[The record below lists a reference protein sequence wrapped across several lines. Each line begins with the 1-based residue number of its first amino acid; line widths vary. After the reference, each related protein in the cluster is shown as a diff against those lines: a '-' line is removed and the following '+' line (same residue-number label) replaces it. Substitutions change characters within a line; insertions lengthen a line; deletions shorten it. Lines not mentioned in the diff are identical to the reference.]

1 MKIRTDESTI
11 VYIMNLGRPREFN
24 TEDALETAMQQFWLV
39 GYEATSLQDLLD
51 VMNLSKSSLY
61 QTYGSKHELFLRS
74 IDLYQKTSVSELQQC
89 LNNSLTS
96 KTFIKTLLE
105 DVIAE
110 ASSKKKKGCLLVN
123 TVNELSNRDK
133 AVFKVVSNGID
144 NVASVIKQAVIRGK
158 KEGTIKSTVSTDTL
172 VNYIV
177 SNVSG
182 LRTMVKNGANKSQLV
197 PLVNMIVKTVY

>member
-1 MKIRTDESTI
+1 
-11 VYIMNLGRPREFN
+11 MNLGRPREFN
-24 TEDALETAMQQFWLV
+24 TEQALEAAMQQFWRV

-74 IDLYQKTSVSELQQC
+74 IDFYQQASANELQQR
-89 LNNSLTS
+89 LDNSLTS
-96 KTFIKTLLE
+96 KAFMNGFLE
-105 DVIAE
+105 DVISE

-123 TVNELSNRDK
+123 TVNELSHRDK
-133 AVFKVVSNGID
+133 AVSKAVLNGID
-144 NVASVIKQAVIRGK
+144 NVADVIKQAIKRGK
-158 KEGTIKSTVSTDTL
+158 KEGAIKSTVNTDTL

-182 LRTMVKNGANKSQLV
+182 LRTMVKSGVDKAELT
-197 PLVNMIVKTVY
+197 PLVNMIMKTVY

>member
-1 MKIRTDESTI
+1 
-11 VYIMNLGRPREFN
+11 MNLGRPREFN
-24 TEDALETAMQQFWLV
+24 TEQALEAAMQQFWRA

-74 IDLYQKTSVSELQQC
+74 IDFYQQTSVSELQQS
-89 LNNSLTS
+89 LNDSLTS
-96 KTFIKTLLE
+96 KAFMKRLLE

-110 ASSKKKKGCLLVN
+110 ATSKKKKGCLLVN
-123 TVNELSNRDK
+123 TVNELSHRDK
-133 AVFKVVSNGID
+133 AVSKAVSNGID
-144 NVASVIKQAVIRGK
+144 NVAGVIKQAIKCGK
-158 KEGTIKSTVSTDTL
+158 KEGAIKSTVSTDTL

-182 LRTMVKNGANKSQLV
+182 LRTMVKSGANKRELA
-197 PLVNMIVKTVY
+197 PLVNMIIKTVY

>member
-1 MKIRTDESTI
+1 
-11 VYIMNLGRPREFN
+11 MNLGRPREFN
-24 TEDALETAMQQFWLV
+24 TEQALEAAMQQFWRA

-74 IDLYQKTSVSELQQC
+74 IDFYQQSSVSELQQS
-89 LNNSLTS
+89 LNDSLTS
-96 KTFIKTLLE
+96 KAFMKRLLE

-110 ASSKKKKGCLLVN
+110 ATSKKKKGCLLVN
-123 TVNELSNRDK
+123 TVNELSHRDK
-133 AVFKVVSNGID
+133 AVSKAVSNGID
-144 NVASVIKQAVIRGK
+144 NVAGVIKQAIKCGK
-158 KEGTIKSTVSTDTL
+158 KEGAIKSTVSTDTL

-182 LRTMVKNGANKSQLV
+182 LRTMVKSGANKRELA
-197 PLVNMIVKTVY
+197 PLVNMIIKTVY